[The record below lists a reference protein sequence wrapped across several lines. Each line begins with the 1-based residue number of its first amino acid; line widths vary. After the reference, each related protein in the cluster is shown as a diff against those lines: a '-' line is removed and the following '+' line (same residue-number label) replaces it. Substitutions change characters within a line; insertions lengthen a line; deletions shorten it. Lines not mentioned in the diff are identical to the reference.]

1 MHVPRA
7 LLAPCSVTAP
17 PNHHSQ
23 LQDTQ
28 VTDLELD
35 TRGNELCQGRWDVHH
50 HDDDG
55 CGAPLPQTC
64 WCWTSQYAKD
74 APVLPGSADGLSPW
88 NKSHPSQLNHFVIQ
102 RNHQHFL
109 QHKTHVCAQTQWKKP
124 FFKSWGFSY
133 LSSLVHGRLQH
144 RWTC

>member
-17 PNHHSQ
+17 PNHRSQ
-23 LQDTQ
+23 LQDTR

-50 HDDDG
+50 RALDG

-64 WCWTSQYAKD
+64 
-74 APVLPGSADGLSPW
+74 
-88 NKSHPSQLNHFVIQ
+88 
-102 RNHQHFL
+102 
-109 QHKTHVCAQTQWKKP
+109 
-124 FFKSWGFSY
+124 
-133 LSSLVHGRLQH
+133 
-144 RWTC
+144 